1 MVFTCCVIWILKSR
15 IFADMSKVHI
25 GHKIKEVLKKSPYGH
40 SEFAAMINMS
50 RDGVYKIF
58 EKESVATDLL
68 QKISQVLEH
77 DFFAYYQRDLNLV
90 NENKPKYGYAA
101 QEDLEEIARLVHSLA
116 RQVGQIQDDIAHLV
130 QNKKGTGQPKKL
142 KPATPPRKKA
152 AKQIRQ
158 PR

>member
-1 MVFTCCVIWILKSR
+1 MLFTGTVASILKSR

-25 GHKIKEVLKKSPYGH
+25 GNKIKEVLKKSPYRH

-68 QKISQVLEH
+68 QKVSQVLKH
-77 DFFAYYQRDLNLV
+77 DFFVYYQSDLNLV

-101 QEDLEEIARLVHSLA
+101 QEDLEEITRLVHSLA
-116 RQVGQIQDDIAHLV
+116 RQVERIQDDIAHLI
-130 QNKKGTGQPKKL
+130 QSNRAAGDLKKPPVKAKI
-142 KPATPPRKKA
+142 ANPPRKKA
-152 AKQIRQ
+152 TK
-158 PR
+158 